1 MVHNTFTQALPNSV
15 LNVTKVGQNR
25 TGQNPT
31 QTKPHQAKPPFR
43 HNPTQ
48 INKNEDKTPLFMKKK
63 RNIFYLDYLFIHK
76 FSTVTVF
83 AEFFLYWGFFYNQL
97 SDQHSNKCQ
106 TNTDINKN
114 TWNLK

>member
-15 LNVTKVGQNR
+15 HNVTKVGQNR

-31 QTKPHQAKPPFR
+31 QTKPYQAKTPLR

-63 RNIFYLDYLFIHK
+63 TEI
-76 FSTVTVF
+76 FSTWIICSYTS
-83 AEFFLYWGFFYNQL
+83 FLL
-97 SDQHSNKCQ
+97 
-106 TNTDINKN
+106 
-114 TWNLK
+114 